1 MSFRRAVGPL
11 ILLLWILAVP
21 AALAGKVKAQT
32 FEADLEESFNASPGM
47 TIEFENLLGSIEIMP
62 QPKGREFRIRAHVVS
77 EAADA
82 VEARDLAQQVQLVRS
97 DQDGTAKWSV
107 TFPDARLFRMPK
119 TGVASLYSKWLAPM
133 VKRKTIST
141 RYGDR
146 AVEIGSA
153 RGSVAVSVK
162 VKIEVPMDLNLT
174 VLQHVG
180 TVNCSGVRGNV
191 TLQMK
196 EGELLASRLF
206 GDLHVTTE
214 GASARVS
221 GFIGE
226 SLNVETGS
234 GNIELA
240 EIRSAQVRID
250 SARGPV
256 NGSKIQA
263 MHLAASTGSGKVSLD
278 GLDPE
283 SMEISSD
290 TGDLDLA
297 TELKRTK
304 QATIR
309 SASGNVTVRLGTFAS
324 FQLEATST
332 EGSVK
337 GSGVN
342 VEIDQF
348 EKNAAKLA
356 RGSGGATLSV
366 ESESGQ
372 IVIRPL

>member
-1 MSFRRAVGPL
+1 MSIRRAVGPFV
-11 ILLLWILAVP
+11 LLLWILIVP
-21 AALAGKVKAQT
+21 SAIGGKVKALT
-32 FEADLEESFNASPGM
+32 FEADLEESFNAAPGM
-47 TIEFENLLGSIEIMP
+47 TIEFENLLGSIEVMP

-77 EAADA
+77 EANEA
-82 VEARDLAQQVQLVRS
+82 VEARRLAEQVKLVRNVE
-97 DQDGTAKWSV
+97 DGTVKWSV

-119 TGVASLYSKWLAPM
+119 TGVASLYSKWLAPI

-153 RGSVAVSVK
+153 RGSVAVSVR
-162 VKIEVPMDLNLT
+162 VKIDVPMDLNLT

-180 TVNCSGVRGNV
+180 TVECNGVRGNV
-191 TLQMK
+191 GLQMK
-196 EGELLASRLF
+196 EGELLVGRVF

-221 GFIGE
+221 GFIGKN
-226 SLNVETGS
+226 LIVETGS

-240 EIRSAQVRID
+240 EIRSDQVRID
-250 SARGPV
+250 SARGLI
-256 NGSKIQA
+256 NGSEIQA
-263 MHLAASTGSGKVSLD
+263 MHLVASTGSGKVSLD
-278 GLDPE
+278 GLEPE

-304 QATIR
+304 QANIR
-309 SASGNVTVRLGTFAS
+309 SASGNVTVRLGTFAP

-337 GSGVN
+337 GDGVN
-342 VEIDQF
+342 VEVDQF

-356 RGSGGATLSV
+356 RGKGGADVSV
-366 ESESGQ
+366 ESQSGQ